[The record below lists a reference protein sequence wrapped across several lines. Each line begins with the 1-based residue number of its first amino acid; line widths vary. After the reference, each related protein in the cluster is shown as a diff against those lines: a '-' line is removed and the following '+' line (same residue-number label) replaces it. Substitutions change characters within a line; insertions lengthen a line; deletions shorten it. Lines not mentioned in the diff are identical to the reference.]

1 MQNKKREYFG
11 EQTRRGIENFVI
23 HRGELSAPA
32 ESETAGGCQNRL
44 PREFIRSLA
53 EVKEAVFRGIQE
65 AEHRYPEPLFTTL
78 MEVLEEIRVGAWDD
92 QFPIPL
98 SQGGAGTSIHMNFN
112 EVVSAI
118 IEERIGLPF
127 HPLEEGARYQSTNDI
142 IPTAVIVTVFRGLLM
157 VEEETIRF
165 QQILVEKERQW
176 RGTLMVGRTEW
187 QDALPIDA
195 SQVAAA
201 WAGAIERD
209 RWRLHKI
216 KERLRV
222 VPLGGTAVGTAFF
235 VPKGYLFQA
244 ERFLRELTGLPLSRS
259 QNLPDAVSN
268 QDSLA
273 EVASGYSLLAL
284 NVIKICNDL
293 FFYTSS
299 PVGEMCMPE
308 AQWGSTIMPFK
319 TNPVLIEFV
328 KGLAIRVEG
337 HCGVAHRYAEEG
349 NLQLNAFLPFLL
361 EELLLAAQE
370 LCSALATLS
379 GKVFPTLE
387 LNQERIQR
395 NLLGSPA
402 LLNALRD
409 RVPYPVLKEVYEES
423 RRERIREQTGA
434 LDRLVS
440 RIAERTGVDKEE
452 LDTLLRK
459 GVGTY
464 DVERK

>member
-118 IEERIGLPF
+118 IEERIGLSF

-176 RGTLMVGRTEW
+176 RG
-187 QDALPIDA
+187 
-195 SQVAAA
+195 
-201 WAGAIERD
+201 
-209 RWRLHKI
+209 
-216 KERLRV
+216 
-222 VPLGGTAVGTAFF
+222 
-235 VPKGYLFQA
+235 
-244 ERFLRELTGLPLSRS
+244 LS
-259 QNLPDAVSN
+259 
-268 QDSLA
+268 
-273 EVASGYSLLAL
+273 
-284 NVIKICNDL
+284 
-293 FFYTSS
+293 
-299 PVGEMCMPE
+299 
-308 AQWGSTIMPFK
+308 W
-319 TNPVLIEFV
+319 
-328 KGLAIRVEG
+328 
-337 HCGVAHRYAEEG
+337 
-349 NLQLNAFLPFLL
+349 
-361 EELLLAAQE
+361 
-370 LCSALATLS
+370 
-379 GKVFPTLE
+379 
-387 LNQERIQR
+387 
-395 NLLGSPA
+395 
-402 LLNALRD
+402 
-409 RVPYPVLKEVYEES
+409 
-423 RRERIREQTGA
+423 
-434 LDRLVS
+434 
-440 RIAERTGVDKEE
+440 
-452 LDTLLRK
+452 
-459 GVGTY
+459 
-464 DVERK
+464 